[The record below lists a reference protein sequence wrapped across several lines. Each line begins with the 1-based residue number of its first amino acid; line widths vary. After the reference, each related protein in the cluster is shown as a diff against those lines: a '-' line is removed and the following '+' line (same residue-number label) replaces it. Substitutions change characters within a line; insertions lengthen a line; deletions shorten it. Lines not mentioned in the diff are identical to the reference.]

1 MPGYQ
6 DTGLIVAGDV
16 FMGEVDASG
25 NVGALRGP
33 LNVPSLTITPNTV
46 ETIERQS
53 YKKSTYGQTLDAV
66 NLPNEAA
73 NLTIQFDSLP
83 AIQLAEALAG
93 KTAVIDVAADTVTGE
108 AHTLQEGLWIKLASG
123 NLVEGSVTVTETA
136 SSGDITAD
144 CEIDHDAGLVKAN
157 TAAAATD
164 VTIDYDTNA
173 TSGTRVLGASE
184 ISKPRYILVQGINLA
199 TNRKVRV
206 EIDRT
211 VLSSDQ
217 ATELMGREFIT
228 GQLTGSLVTLE
239 GKDSPYTMDMLDD

>member
-16 FMGEVDASG
+16 FMGEVDSDG

-33 LNVPSLTITPNTV
+33 INVPSLAITPNTV

-53 YKKSTYGQTLDAV
+53 YKKATYGQTLDAV

-93 KTAVIDVAADTVTGE
+93 KTVAIDDAAATVTGE
-108 AHTLQEGLWIKLASG
+108 AHTLEEGLWIKLAKS
-123 NLVEGSVTVTETA
+123 NLTTGSVIVTETTG
-136 SSGDITAD
+136 STDIAAD
-144 CEIDHDAGLVKAN
+144 CEIDFAAGLVKAN
-157 TAAAATD
+157 TTAAATD

-173 TSGTRVLGASE
+173 TTGTRVLGASE
-184 ISKPRYILVQGINLA
+184 ISKPRFVMVEGINLA
-199 TNRKVRV
+199 TNKRVRV
-206 EIDRT
+206 EIDRV

-217 ATELMGREFIT
+217 ATELMGREFIS
-228 GQLTGSLVTLE
+228 GQLTGSLVTLA
-239 GKDSPYTMDMLDD
+239 GKQSPYTMDMYD

>member
-1 MPGYQ
+1 MSGYN

-16 FMGEVDASG
+16 FMGEVDSNG

-33 LNVPSLTITPNTV
+33 INVPSLAITPNTV

-93 KTAVIDVAADTVTGE
+93 KTVAIDDAADTITGE
-108 AHTLQEGLWIKLASG
+108 AHTLEEGLWIKLAKS
-123 NLVEGSVTVTETA
+123 NLAEGSVAVTETTG
-136 SSGDITAD
+136 STDITAD
-144 CEIDHDAGLVKAN
+144 CEIDYAAGLVKAN
-157 TAAAATD
+157 TTAAATD

-173 TSGTRVLGASE
+173 TTGTRVLGASE
-184 ISKPRYILVQGINLA
+184 ISKPRFVMVEGVNLA
-199 TNRKVRV
+199 TNKRVRV
-206 EIDRT
+206 EIDRV

-217 ATELMGREFIT
+217 ATELMGREFIS
-228 GQLTGSLVTLE
+228 GQLTGSLVTLA
-239 GKDSPYTMDMLDD
+239 GKQSPYTMDMYD

>member
-16 FMGEVDASG
+16 FMGEVDSDG
-25 NVGALRGP
+25 NVGALSGP
-33 LNVPSLTITPNTV
+33 INVPSLTITPNTV

-83 AIQLAEALAG
+83 AVMLAEALAG
-93 KTAVIDVAADTVTGE
+93 KTVAIDDAADTVTGE
-108 AHTLQEGLWIKLASG
+108 AHTLVEGMWVKLANS
-123 NLVEGSVTVTETA
+123 NLTEDSVTVTET
-136 SSGDITAD
+136 SGSTDITAD
-144 CEIDHDAGLVKAN
+144 VEIDHAAGLVRAN
-157 TAAAATD
+157 TSSAAVDAE
-164 VTIDYDTNA
+164 IDYDTNA
-173 TSGTRVLGASE
+173 TTGTRVLGASE
-184 ISKPRYILVQGINLA
+184 ISKPRFVMVEGVNLA
-199 TNRKVRV
+199 TNKRCRV
-206 EIDRT
+206 EIDRV

-239 GKDSPYTMDMLDD
+239 GKDSPYTMDMYD